1 MLSHLWRKTARK
13 TARTR
18 RGGTSRSMVFAAL
31 LGASP
36 IAWCGTLSV
45 AECLEGSDFIANAA
59 SSRNYGMAREV
70 FLARLEEDLATIQAF
85 PPELRWFVKDAED
98 ERFLV
103 ASVQLVFDQPMTPE
117 GHRARFLDACFSR
130 ATI

>member
-1 MLSHLWRKTARK
+1 MWSHLWRKT
-13 TARTR
+13 R
-18 RGGTSRSMVFAAL
+18 RGTPRSSKGGTSRSIVFATL
-31 LGASP
+31 LAASP
-36 IAWCGTLSV
+36 IAWCGTFSI

-59 SSRNYGMAREV
+59 SSRNHGMAREV

-98 ERFLV
+98 ERFLL